1 MVAVEAKE
9 HPEVS
14 VIHQVLPGSP
24 RTALLAAAADAQL
37 VVVGARGRDGL
48 DQMTLG
54 SVAQAVLQH
63 APCPVGVVRQ
73 AVTVISGPCRYPATW
88 GTNDPGPARP

>member
-1 MVAVEAKE
+1 
-9 HPEVS
+9 

-37 VVVGARGRDGL
+37 VVMGARGREGL

-63 APCPVGVVRQ
+63 ALCPVGVVR
-73 AVTVISGPCRYPATW
+73 AGPDPARIR
-88 GTNDPGPARP
+88 GAHPGHAGPGGPAGLP